1 MLLLLFKIIRKQ
13 ELLGNLPQRVDNMA
27 WCRPPLHWVLQETSL
42 SLHLVLR
49 ICKLIF
55 RTFSFSPKVSWQ
67 RCLILEKQMHNMYMK
82 KYGEKKYKPHFS
94 KTASTTLLSPLCC
107 HVQMSLTKLV
117 TLVISFLKFT
127 WCWITSR
134 TKTPTTTILA
144 TSKFSKSGACN
155 TILRSY
161 LIGLVCGKQLDRS
174 FLKEPVELSRTVCN
188 IGTWAEQHKQF

>member
-1 MLLLLFKIIRKQ
+1 MLLLFTIIRKK

-42 SLHLVLR
+42 LLHLVLR
-49 ICKLIF
+49 ICKHIL
-55 RTFSFSPKVSWQ
+55 RTFSVSPKVCWQ
-67 RCLILEKQMHNMYMK
+67 RCLILDKQMHNVQGK
-82 KYGEKKYKPHFS
+82 IRKKYKTHFS

-127 WCWITSR
+127 WSRITSR
-134 TKTPTTTILA
+134 TTTPTITILA
-144 TSKFSKSGACN
+144 ISKFSKSGACN

-161 LIGLVCGKQLDRS
+161 LIGLVCGKQLDWS
-174 FLKEPVELSRTVCN
+174 FLKEPIELSRTVCN
-188 IGTWAEQHKQF
+188 IGTWAEQDKQF